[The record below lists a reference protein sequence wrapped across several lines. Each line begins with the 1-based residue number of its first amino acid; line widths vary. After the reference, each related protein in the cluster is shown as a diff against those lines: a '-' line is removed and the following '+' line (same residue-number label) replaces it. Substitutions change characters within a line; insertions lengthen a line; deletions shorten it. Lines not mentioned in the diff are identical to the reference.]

1 MNEITVN
8 QYGDHSVFIG
18 QLNGNLFLNVS
29 DVNPDYRQKFHDIST
44 DLRKWRHYL
53 YEEKHIPRQ
62 QTEALMEWIEADLGK
77 EKERVAL
84 LVGAPGSG
92 KSVVM
97 HDVLELLESRDDVY
111 VLGLKS
117 DQIGFES
124 IEVLASQNG
133 IARRMEEVVS
143 ELAGQSTTK
152 RVVLLV
158 DQIDALSLTLS
169 SNRKPLRSILRFI
182 KNIQALD
189 RVRVIVSCRPY
200 DLEYDPSLEQF
211 QFGQRVQMDLLR
223 PEVVEEVLRA
233 NNRTVILQNTNVF
246 NTLKTPLFLYLFLKL
261 KDVSVDVTLTEHG
274 LYGKLWNQAVNGE
287 MTSSSDQVNHQR
299 LLQLLDLITGKM
311 YDSQSLTIY
320 RPSVDSAF
328 SRELEYLLHEEILI
342 KVSEER
348 IQFFHQS
355 LFDYVYARRFVER
368 GDNLLFA
375 IKDRHQGLFI
385 RALIKSVLTF
395 MRDSAPRPYLSTIRS
410 ILFETRPDG
419 KSLYRFHL
427 KTLVLSM
434 MGYSTGLR
442 PSEIVFVRDE
452 LSSNLQYTE
461 LFVKGIRTGE
471 WFTQI
476 QKIIDHR
483 GGWASMSEKDC
494 LLMTGICSQ
503 LVFTEQYPVLSYLAK
518 YVQPDIPMAVR
529 DNVIRIL
536 NSFRP
541 DRENLTITEKIY
553 DVLIQKDS
561 DDTLVNLL
569 KNISDMDPSFVLI
582 RLRRIV
588 SSVIRATQDGF
599 SGRDIQISHEIE
611 HVYEDILKN
620 YPEKT
625 FDEFLAIIEEICEKT
640 KSKVDSRLLQCS
652 AYYMYQPVVNPTLG
666 YKFAEDVLSIVIIET
681 ERRAK
686 EEEDGVV
693 ELVKGLNQS
702 KFDSI
707 RLIAASAFVANPPL
721 FKEQILMVF
730 TDSWLLSNCSGML
743 KFYYRKLLGPAF
755 ILYSHDEQRQI
766 IDAVMKSEH
775 LLEKNYAIKEHQK
788 WGVGISLIDELKYE
802 YLSEIPND
810 ILRRDFNGTYKKKLE
825 YMRRF
830 GKREN
835 KRPYHISTHIGW
847 TGLDLGSEGGK
858 KMTSQ
863 QWIKAMRKYTTN
875 ASLSFDSPTLFGNAQ
890 QFEAAVAASPDKFLE
905 TIRIAMADPSIPSAY
920 PYAGLKGLVDAK
932 YDFATIEELYL
943 QMIAQLNPD
952 INENSPLDLI
962 GIIRQSEYLIENGKS
977 LKKEVVNFLVSV
989 VRNYNDRR
997 DDKEE
1002 DETESAPYQS
1012 GINEVRGSACEY
1024 LLECYRFPEYEEDI
1038 FSAFETLHHD
1048 NATIHTRSALIF
1060 KMAILNFL
1068 DTKRSLDLYLQL
1080 MSDYRPN
1087 LLAMPLHNL
1096 NPLLYYINYGFPSLV
1111 PLFEKAIETPFCH
1124 EEMVK
1129 LLWIAVAKKKEGAE
1143 PLLTRMLDASDKAKA
1158 ALVHY
1163 FVQSANQILSQ
1174 DLVIPWV
1181 RKCLLSQQKET
1192 DLAKTYDFIFDDLI
1206 TTWPPVIQEEMMGYF
1221 IDGGWVV
1228 NGNRDFVKHIGAMA
1242 PTEPSRSLK
1251 WLRKSLDAAPNLM
1264 QDFYSSSKILEILIQ
1279 AYNGLSEFGDKTPD
1293 LEFAMDLLDSILSKQ
1308 EHAYR
1313 LDMFLFTLDNA

>member
-8 QYGDHSVFIG
+8 QNGDHSVYIG
-18 QLNGNLFLNVS
+18 NVNGNVYLNVS
-29 DVNPDYRQKFHDIST
+29 DASPDYRQIFHVIST
-44 DLRKWRHYL
+44 DLRSWRHFL
-53 YEEKHIPRQ
+53 YEEKHIPMQ
-62 QTEALMEWIEADLGK
+62 QTESLIKWIDADQEK
-77 EKERVAL
+77 DKERVSL

-97 HDVLELLESRDDVY
+97 HDVLEILESRSDVY
-111 VLGLKS
+111 ALGLKS

-124 IEVLASQNG
+124 VDSLVGQNG
-133 IARRMEEVVS
+133 ITRRMEEVVRL
-143 ELAGQSTTK
+143 LANEDGIK

-182 KNIQALD
+182 ENIQSVAN
-189 RVRVIVSCRPY
+189 VRIVVSCRPY
-200 DLEYDPSLEQF
+200 DLDYDPSLEQF

-223 PEVVEEVLRA
+223 PEVVEEVLRT
-233 NNRTVILQNTNVF
+233 NNRTVVPQNTSLF
-246 NTLKTPLFLYLFLKL
+246 NTLRTPLFLYLFLKL
-261 KDVSVDVTLTEHG
+261 KDVSVDITLTEHG
-274 LYGKLWNQAVNGE
+274 LYGKLWSQAVNGE
-287 MTSSSDQVNHQR
+287 TASSSDRVNHQR
-299 LLQLLDLITGKM
+299 LLQLLDLITAKM
-311 YDSQSLTIY
+311 YDTQSLTVY
-320 RPSVDSAF
+320 RPSVDSTY
-328 SRELEYLLHEEILI
+328 SHELEYLLHEEILI

-368 GDNLLFA
+368 GDNLLSA

-395 MRDSAPRPYLSTIRS
+395 MRDSDPGAYLSTIRS
-410 ILFETRPDG
+410 ILFETGANG
-419 KSLYRFHL
+419 KDSYRFHL

-434 MGYSTGLR
+434 MGYATDLK
-442 PSEIVFVRDE
+442 PAEITFVRDE

-476 QKIIDHR
+476 QKIIDHS

-503 LVFTEQYPVLSYLAK
+503 LIFTEQYPVLSYLAK
-518 YVQPDIPMAVR
+518 YVQPDIPTAVR
-529 DNVIRIL
+529 DNVIRTL

-541 DRENLTITEKIY
+541 DRENLAITEKVY
-553 DVLIQKDS
+553 DILIQKDA

-569 KNISDMDPSFVLI
+569 KNISDMDPSFVLV

-588 SSVIRATQDGF
+588 SSVIRATRDGF

-611 HVYEDILKN
+611 HVYEGILKN

-625 FDEFLAIIEEICEKT
+625 YDEFLALIEEICEKT

-666 YKFAEDVLSIVIIET
+666 YKFAEDVLSIVIVET

-693 ELVKGLNQS
+693 ELVKDLNQS

-721 FKEQILMVF
+721 FKDQILKVF

-766 IDAVMKSEH
+766 IDAIMKSEH

-810 ILRRDFNGTYKKKLE
+810 ILRRDFNGIYKKKLE

-835 KRPYHISTHIGW
+835 KRPNHISTHFGW

-863 QWIKAMRKYTTN
+863 QWLKAMRKYTSN
-875 ASLSFDSPTLFGNAQ
+875 VSLSFDTPTLFGNAQ
-890 QFEAAVAASPDKFLE
+890 QFEAAVAASPDKYLE
-905 TIRIAMADPSIPSAY
+905 TIRLAMADPSIPSAY
-920 PYAGLKGLVDAK
+920 PYAGLKGLVNAK

-952 INENSPLDLI
+952 INENSPSDLI
-962 GIIRQSEYLIENGKS
+962 GLIRQSEYLIENGKS
-977 LKKEVVNFLVSV
+977 LKKEVVLFLVSI

-1002 DETESAPYQS
+1002 DETEIAPYQS

-1024 LLECYRFPEYEEDI
+1024 LLECYRFPEYEENI
-1038 FSAFETLHHD
+1038 FSAFETLRPG

-1060 KMAILNFL
+1060 KMALLNYL
-1068 DTKRSLDLYLQL
+1068 NTKRSLDLYLQL

-1096 NPLLYYINYGFPSLV
+1096 NPLLYYINYGFPRLV
-1111 PLFEKAIETPFCH
+1111 PIFEKAIETPSCH

-1143 PLLTRMLDASDKAKA
+1143 SLLIRMLDASDKSKA
-1158 ALVHY
+1158 ALVLY
-1163 FVQSANQILSQ
+1163 FVQSTDQNLSQ
-1174 DLVIPWV
+1174 DLIIPWV

-1206 TTWPPVIQEEMMGYF
+1206 TTWPPAVQEEMMGHF
-1221 IDGGWVV
+1221 IDGGWIV
-1228 NGNRDFVKHIGAMA
+1228 NGNRDFVKHIGAIA
-1242 PTEPSRSLK
+1242 LTEPSRSLK

-1293 LEFAMDLLDSILSKQ
+1293 LEFAMDLLDSILQKQ
-1308 EHAYR
+1308 DHAYR